1 MERGMDIDDFV
12 EQLEAEHGSDALVR
26 ARQSLARTAYGQG
39 PETFTRLRLAAGKSV
54 RQVLKALP
62 PSLVITEEDIAQ
74 ATFDITDEGLLV
86 AVAGIVG
93 VDKARPGCSGRTRI
107 ARRLESGCR
116 TAPVSG
122 SSRTCSRNPPITA
135 GRRMNYLGETQS
147 LPFCGKK
154 PA

>member
-1 MERGMDIDDFV
+1 MDIDDFV
-12 EQLEAEHGSDALVR
+12 EQFEAEHGSDALVR

-39 PETFTRLRLAAGKSV
+39 SETFTRLRLAAGKSV

-93 VDKARPGCSGRTRI
+93 VDKARL
-107 ARRLESGCR
+107 AQALLAESALR
-116 TAPVSG
+116 VDWNRDVTQHPL
-122 SSRTCSRNPPITA
+122 A
-135 GRRMNYLGETQS
+135 GAVGLVRATPQ
-147 LPFCGKK
+147 
-154 PA
+154 